1 MNFPSFDI
9 QQLLISIPPLLFA
22 LTLHEVAHGV
32 AALHFGDPTAKNA
45 GRLSLNPLRHL
56 DPLGTLALL
65 FVHFGWAKPV
75 PVNPRYFKD
84 PLKDMLWVALA
95 GPVTNL
101 LLAIISLIL
110 LKFMVVFNGSIPQ
123 SILIPLASMLQISF
137 MMNVMLCIFNFLPI
151 PPLDGSRI
159 LAGILPREAAMKYL
173 HYERYGMLILLA
185 LMITG
190 VFGVILQPILIAAQN
205 MLIFVINF

>member
-1 MNFPSFDI
+1 MNFPNFDI

-56 DPLGTLALL
+56 DPLGTIALL
-65 FVHFGWAKPV
+65 LVNFGWAKPV

-101 LLAIISLIL
+101 LLAIVSLIL
-110 LKFMVVFNGSIPQ
+110 LKFLVVISGSLPR
-123 SILIPLASMLQISF
+123 SILLPMGSMLQISF

-190 VFGVILQPILIAAQN
+190 VFGIILQPISVAVRYMLYSVIAS
-205 MLIFVINF
+205 

>member
-1 MNFPSFDI
+1 MNFPHFDI
-9 QQLLISIPPLLFA
+9 QQLIISIPPLLFA

-45 GRLSLNPLRHL
+45 GRLSLNPLHHL
-56 DPLGTLALL
+56 DPVGTLALL
-65 FVHFGWAKPV
+65 LVNFGWAKPV

-95 GPVTNL
+95 GPITNL
-101 LLAIISLIL
+101 LLAIVSLIL
-110 LKFMVVFNGSIPQ
+110 LKFMVVISGSIPA
-123 SILIPLASMLQISF
+123 SIIIPMANMLQVSF
-137 MMNVMLCIFNFLPI
+137 MMNVMLCVFNFLPI

-173 HYERYGMLILLA
+173 HYERYGMFILLA

-190 VFGVILQPILIAAQN
+190 VFGIMLQPIGIAVRYLLYA
-205 MLIFVINF
+205 VISS

>member
-1 MNFPSFDI
+1 MNFPHFDI
-9 QQLLISIPPLLFA
+9 QQLIISIPPLLFA

-56 DPLGTLALL
+56 DPVGTLALL

-95 GPVTNL
+95 GPATNL

-110 LKFMVVFNGSIPQ
+110 LKFLVVISGSVPA
-123 SILIPLASMLQISF
+123 SIIIPLGSMLQVSF

-190 VFGVILQPILIAAQN
+190 VFGIILQPILVAAHD
-205 MLIFVINF
+205 MLLFVIKF